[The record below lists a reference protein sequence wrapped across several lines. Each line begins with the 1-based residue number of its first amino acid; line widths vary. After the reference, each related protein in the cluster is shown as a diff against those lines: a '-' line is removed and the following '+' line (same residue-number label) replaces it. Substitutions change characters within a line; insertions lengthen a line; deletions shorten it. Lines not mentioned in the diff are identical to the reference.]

1 MMEQV
6 AETIAQVAAPQVRQK
21 VFRTVH
27 DRRAVEEKVKE
38 GFLFAD
44 PNITTTN
51 FRAVVSGGP
60 NAGEAVVVKFGEY
73 VFSEGVVKRL
83 DQMGLRPGLPSELVD
98 LSKSHPDS
106 TELAVYF
113 PLVALGDSWEGPLG
127 NLLVVYLLGEARSHG
142 LNLHW
147 RGGGWDE
154 GYSFLAFS
162 RQ

>member
-1 MMEQV
+1 MALSLLQS
-6 AETIAQVAAPQVRQK
+6 

-27 DRRAVEEKVKE
+27 DGRAVEEKVKE
-38 GFLFAD
+38 GFLYTD
-44 PNITTTN
+44 RNITTTN
-51 FRAVVSGGP
+51 FRAVVPGGP
-60 NAGEAVVVKFGEY
+60 DPGEAVLVKFGEY

-113 PLVALGDSWEGPLG
+113 PLVALGDSWVGPLG

-142 LNLHW
+142 LSLHW

-162 RQ
+162 RK

>member
-1 MMEQV
+1 MMEPV
-6 AETIAQVAAPQVRQK
+6 AETIAQVAAPQVRQR

-51 FRAVVSGGP
+51 FRAVAL
-60 NAGEAVVVKFGEY
+60 NAPDPEEAVLVKFGEY
-73 VFSEGVVKRL
+73 VFSDDVVKRL

-98 LSKSHPDS
+98 LSKSHPNS
-106 TELAVYF
+106 TELAAYL
-113 PLVALGDSWEGPLG
+113 PLVALGDSWVGPLG
-127 NLLVVYLLGEARSHG
+127 NLLVVYLLGEVRSHG

-154 GYSFLAFS
+154 SYSFLAFS
-162 RQ
+162 PK